1 MTLTSLLPL
10 AAFCL
15 VVSITPGPNN
25 IMLISSGT
33 RFGFNRTIPH
43 LLGVVFG
50 FGVVMLLCAAG
61 VGTLVLAWPSIT
73 VVLRSMASCYM
84 LFLAWKLRNISFI
97 KARAGEDKKPLT
109 FLGASAFQS
118 VNPTAW
124 VLGASGASALMP
136 PIQPFWMSAV
146 TYCLVF
152 SIINVPCLVLWAGAG
167 SALRRCLEQPLWQRV
182 FCTVMVLL
190 TLYTAVCIWF

>member
-1 MTLTSLLPL
+1 
-10 AAFCL
+10 
-15 VVSITPGPNN
+15 
-25 IMLISSGT
+25 MLISSGT
-33 RFGFNRTIPH
+33 KFGFIRTIPH
-43 LLGVVFG
+43 LFGVVFG
-50 FGVVMLLCAAG
+50 FGFVMLLCAAG

-73 VVLRSMASCYM
+73 VVLRALASSYM

-97 KARAGEDKKPLT
+97 KTDSNDGKKPLT

-118 VNPTAW
+118 VNPSAW

-136 PIQPFWMSAV
+136 PIQPFFLSV
-146 TYCLVF
+146 ITYCVVF

-167 SALRRCLEQPLWQRV
+167 SALRRCLEKLIWQRV

-190 TLYTAVCIWF
+190 TVYTAICIWFEA